1 MKSLNISLFKKQQKL
16 TEYHLKFLEIGIA
29 MVLSQLSELQ
39 IISECLALKIL
50 RMHSTLIEMMIRKND
65 IFIAESVQLNK
76 KMILLDKE
84 NFSNECIR
92 NTILLRMLV
101 QVLTLKEK
109 AYKPFWNN
117 QCLEISKR
125 LWLPTKTDLQDLDT
139 NSLNQLLIK
148 EVERSPLL
156 TMKNSKVANKNSPKI
171 CLQSSISSTADKWEK
186 GDTVLKNHK
195 VKLYFNKEQKQIL
208 KEWFGTYRYLYNYCL
223 NYSQQKYKSS
233 ITLEH
238 LFNEYHHLNFQD
250 MRNLFVTKKGNEDFI
265 PEWQFNTPKEVR
277 AEAIKELITNI
288 KTNIGKLKNH
298 TITKF
303 SMKYKSKK
311 QNTQSITIPKSA
323 IKFKDQKAYI
333 YPTILKDSI
342 KIGRRTLK
350 KHKKNFKK
358 FKNLDFNIEHDCKL
372 CFNGFEYYL
381 LIPVD
386 KKVQTKKDENRIL
399 AFDPGEKTFQTAF
412 SENEIIE
419 SNINQKKYDK
429 IENKIK
435 LLQSLSAK
443 KEIKLNKKKKLKL
456 HQKIKNLVNDMHWK
470 LITYVKKNYND
481 VLIPNFESQKIMN
494 KMSFGLKKVKKNLL
508 SFCHYKFRMRLIEKT
523 KELHNFRVY
532 TVCEDYTSKTCTN
545 CGSIKDIKNE
555 RIYNCEKCN
564 LIIGRDIN
572 AARNIF
578 LRYCSLL

>member
-1 MKSLNISLFKKQQKL
+1 M
-16 TEYHLKFLEIGIA
+16 
-29 MVLSQLSELQ
+29 
-39 IISECLALKIL
+39 
-50 RMHSTLIEMMIRKND
+50 
-65 IFIAESVQLNK
+65 
-76 KMILLDKE
+76 
-84 NFSNECIR
+84 
-92 NTILLRMLV
+92 
-101 QVLTLKEK
+101 
-109 AYKPFWNN
+109 
-117 QCLEISKR
+117 
-125 LWLPTKTDLQDLDT
+125 
-139 NSLNQLLIK
+139 
-148 EVERSPLL
+148 
-156 TMKNSKVANKNSPKI
+156 
-171 CLQSSISSTADKWEK
+171 
-186 GDTVLKNHK
+186 VLKNHK

-250 MRNLFVTKKGNEDFI
+250 MRNMFVTKKGNENFI

-277 AEAIKELITNI
+277 VEAIKELITNI

-350 KHKKNFKK
+350 KHKKKFKK

-381 LIPVD
+381 LIPID
-386 KKVQTKKDENRIL
+386 KKVQTKKDENKIL

-435 LLQSLSAK
+435 LLQSLSSK
-443 KEIKLNKKKKLKL
+443 KEIKLNKKKYLKL

-470 LITYVKKNYND
+470 LITYVRKNYND
-481 VLIPNFESQKIMN
+481 ILIPNFESQKIVN

-508 SFCHYKFRMRLIEKT
+508 SF
-523 KELHNFRVY
+523 
-532 TVCEDYTSKTCTN
+532 
-545 CGSIKDIKNE
+545 
-555 RIYNCEKCN
+555 
-564 LIIGRDIN
+564 
-572 AARNIF
+572 
-578 LRYCSLL
+578 